1 MATYYKYAERSAEDY
16 VDWGAIGK
24 TMSDTLLKEQ
34 ENRDKMKA
42 DIDKASNEFG
52 EVLSNSPQ
60 GEHKGMN
67 EYAQEFASNA
77 QQFQLM
83 QLKNLKAG
91 NLSLKDYL
99 IAREN
104 LKQGAN
110 DAFDIIKKYNDKYG
124 EYQQRV
130 EDGVAS
136 RYQTKLLSEVE
147 GFGNLTKTS
156 LYINPTN
163 GKVSAAFRQTQDPSK
178 PYDPVDNPYTAKME
192 TDPNSFRSLVD
203 LNFALSAQIDKYD
216 AQGAI
221 DGIADSYA
229 KTYQVITEEGPRGA
243 FVMTDS
249 ITQLGQMSDEDI
261 KKNFKKAKG
270 EGYEGTLE
278 EYSSE
283 QKSKSDFAQT
293 LNQAIIA
300 DFKNNP
306 IHMISTLVDYIG
318 EIPVDE
324 DGNFDENGTLT
335 TIGFTRNSSEANAH
349 TILLK
354 PNPEQPEGGTDVM
367 DMDGDGAQELLD
379 YMTDQIGS
387 KVISQLN
394 RKLQVNTGRAPVRA
408 TRDDYAR
415 ADKRRSDKENINL
428 LADLYYGTDA
438 EIDTA
443 LTNLRGTQTVHGP
456 IDKIVRNETGVS
468 IIAGGKTIPFDFK
481 TGDKRKTPT
490 QFVEGISSEFG
501 IDFSTAV
508 RGANIQNKALNETAI
523 LESAV
528 TVAATPKSL
537 ARKGLTDLTNKMLD
551 GKGGSDKRLA
561 RDVGLELKK
570 TGSTYSIL
578 QEGVELQTGIPANT
592 AAVMG
597 ALKGIILSDETL
609 IENAIPAIQDQGVTV
624 GESEGNSME
633 KFNNEEE

>member
-468 IIAGGKTIPFDFK
+468 IIAGGKTIPFDFGK
-481 TGDKRKTPT
+481 GDKRKTPT